1 MNLIKW
7 IWQRRHIGLR
17 FSANG
22 NALLLGM
29 VDASN
34 KPDRADGKCQYGFYI
49 FLAGAPVL
57 DISKK
62 LRHIGLSSEHNEYMT
77 LCFANQA
84 VVWLRQLFKEMGLLQ
99 FLEKP
104 TVMLADNIP
113 ANTLSMEDI
122 VTTGNQYIY
131 LPYHYNKE
139 VQEDGFVKV
148 KYVKSVMNIS
158 DLTTKAVDRQTMKR
172 LEPSATGY
180 DLRLLNELMKLAYD

>member
-1 MNLIKW
+1 MILWAVRRCYVAGRYGVSMLCRVMSRPSWICFKEAMNLIKW

-62 LRHIGLSSEHNEYMT
+62 LRHIGLSSEHNEYMA
-77 LCFANQA
+77 LYFANQA
-84 VVWLRQLFKEMGLLQ
+84 VVWLRQLFKEMSLLQ
-99 FLEKP
+99 VSGE
-104 TVMLADNIP
+104 TYSDA
-113 ANTLSMEDI
+113 
-122 VTTGNQYIY
+122 GRQY
-131 LPYHYNKE
+131 
-139 VQEDGFVKV
+139 
-148 KYVKSVMNIS
+148 SS
-158 DLTTKAVDRQTMKR
+158 
-172 LEPSATGY
+172 
-180 DLRLLNELMKLAYD
+180 